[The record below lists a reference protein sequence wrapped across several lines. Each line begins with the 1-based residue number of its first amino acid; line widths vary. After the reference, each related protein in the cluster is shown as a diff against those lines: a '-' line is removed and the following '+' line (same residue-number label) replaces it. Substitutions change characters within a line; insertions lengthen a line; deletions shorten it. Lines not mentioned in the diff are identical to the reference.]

1 MFMIDWRLTP
11 THQGGRTRSQIM
23 PEKTM
28 YVRAAESWHARPRT
42 MQYMQKIIQNI
53 QNMQNMPEKI
63 MYVRAAESSYARPRP
78 DSLVKSK
85 AFWGY
90 KCYRR
95 KNIKKTELIHTVKS
109 WLVLKIFRNYH
120 EKVLEA

>member
-1 MFMIDWRLTP
+1 MIDWRLTP
-11 THQGGRTRSQIM
+11 THQGGRTRSQMM

-28 YVRAAESWHARPRT
+28 YVRAAESWHARPRP
-42 MQYMQKIIQNI
+42 MQNMQNII

-63 MYVRAAESSYARPRP
+63 MYVRAAESWYARPRP

-85 AFWGY
+85 AFWEH

-109 WLVLKIFRNYH
+109 WLVLKIFRNYYK
-120 EKVLEA
+120 KVLEA

>member
-1 MFMIDWRLTP
+1 
-11 THQGGRTRSQIM
+11 
-23 PEKTM
+23 
-28 YVRAAESWHARPRT
+28 
-42 MQYMQKIIQNI
+42 MQYMQNISQNM
-53 QNMQNMPEKI
+53 QNMQNMPERI
-63 MYVRAAESSYARPRP
+63 MYVRAAESSYAKTRP

-109 WLVLKIFRNYH
+109 WLVLKIFRNYY

>member
-1 MFMIDWRLTP
+1 MGRNSKKKHPGLKIILIFIFMIDWRLTP

-28 YVRAAESWHARPRT
+28 YVRAAESW
-42 MQYMQKIIQNI
+42 
-53 QNMQNMPEKI
+53 
-63 MYVRAAESSYARPRP
+63 YARPRP

-95 KNIKKTELIHTVKS
+95 KIIKKTELIHTVKS
-109 WLVLKIFRNYH
+109 WLVLKIFRNYYK
-120 EKVLEA
+120 KVLEA

>member
-1 MFMIDWRLTP
+1 
-11 THQGGRTRSQIM
+11 
-23 PEKTM
+23 M
-28 YVRAAESWHARPRT
+28 YVRAAESWYARPRP
-42 MQYMQKIIQNI
+42 MQYMQYII

-63 MYVRAAESSYARPRP
+63 MYVRAAESSYARPHP

-109 WLVLKIFRNYH
+109 WLVLKIFRNYY

>member
-1 MFMIDWRLTP
+1 MYVCSAEFWHAKPRPMQNMQNIIQNMQNMQDI
-11 THQGGRTRSQIM
+11 QKMQNM
-23 PEKTM
+23 PEKIT
-28 YVRAAESWHARPRT
+28 YVRAAESW
-42 MQYMQKIIQNI
+42 
-53 QNMQNMPEKI
+53 
-63 MYVRAAESSYARPRP
+63 YARPRP

-109 WLVLKIFRNYH
+109 WLVLKIFRNYY

>member
-1 MFMIDWRLTP
+1 
-11 THQGGRTRSQIM
+11 M

-28 YVRAAESWHARPRT
+28 YVLAAESWHARPRP
-42 MQYMQKIIQNI
+42 MQYMQNIIQNM

-63 MYVRAAESSYARPRP
+63 MYVRAAESWYARPRP

-95 KNIKKTELIHTVKS
+95 KNIKKTVLIHTVKS
-109 WLVLKIFRNYH
+109 WLVLKIFRNYY